1 MAVRIPKLAYRVPP
15 PPETQEPKKPSLLKQ
30 KSTSH
35 IVDNGKEFFNLG
47 YNACLFCKRWKGN
60 YATIKDFESYSGY
73 SNPLHFVPD
82 RCKEIR
88 SSHRKNNELIDLR
101 SFYKGN
107 TRKQAKWLFKL
118 VNCNYPCCCAILYEK
133 NIPLSELTFVNF
145 FYGNNGAGKSSIA
158 HAIAED
164 DGVVWA
170 DGKTADD
177 FEVLVYNQDFIND
190 NFVNYGDLKGVFIF
204 GEEDV
209 EAKKKIAEL
218 TDQKKQKMDARQTAP
233 DEHKKKTDGLASALT
248 QFQDTCFSKTAEIRR
263 RFDKCMDG
271 KKQKKNFAEA
281 VLGETKPTDHD
292 LAELERL
299 YDVAFDDSARAYT
312 EFKKA
317 AATTYGSLPG
327 KDLLDR
333 MIVSSSDTPF
343 AKFMKALGDTASDW
357 VRDGHTHYAGA
368 AGGKCPYC
376 QQKLPANFE
385 ADIAATFDAQ
395 YQQDIRDLGQFQ
407 TVYERE
413 TREIVR
419 VLQANASD
427 VMPTIDL
434 TAYQEKLALLESNF
448 EINRHRI
455 AEKVKEPSKT
465 ISLEDTD
472 TLLLEIGAM
481 IDEINKQI
489 KTNNDV
495 VSAKRSS
502 KSKCK
507 TEIMQYLAFMLAADV
522 KSYQDE
528 VAQLQKEI
536 DDVTERGKKLRK
548 EIGDLTKEIS
558 DLNKHN
564 ANTEAAIDSINKILK
579 DSGFQ
584 GFSIRAKEG
593 VENVYEVIREDGS
606 IAENLS
612 EGERNFIAFLY
623 FYHQVRGS
631 MSSEEL
637 KEKIVVIDDPVSSM
651 DSTALFLVSAIVRE
665 MINVCR
671 NNTEYLNPKVPGD
684 YIKQLFVLTHN
695 VYFHREVTYQ
705 QVGFYNCT
713 SFYMI
718 RKNDN
723 ISTIKLCKRQSKE
736 IPTEEENYN
745 PVQNSYAA
753 LWDELRDIQSTIP
766 ALNVMRRI
774 LEYYFLQL
782 CGYEGSDLRAIVLE
796 NKENRDKFIK
806 QIEGEQPDM
815 TDYHLA
821 SSLLA
826 YINNPNG
833 ISDGLNYVED
843 CEDVDAYKRV
853 FKMIFDAL
861 GQGQHYKMMT
871 GQRAKS

>member
-1 MAVRIPKLAYRVPP
+1 MQRKVPSAI
-15 PPETQEPKKPSLLKQ
+15 TNITL
-30 KSTSH
+30 
-35 IVDNGKEFFNLG
+35 N
-47 YNACLFCKRWKGN
+47 R
-60 YATIKDFESYSGY
+60 ATFTD
-73 SNPLHFVPD
+73 VP
-82 RCKEIR
+82 
-88 SSHRKNNELIDLR
+88 ID
-101 SFYKGN
+101 G
-107 TRKQAKWLFKL
+107 
-118 VNCNYPCCCAILYEK
+118 
-133 NIPLSELTFVNF
+133 LSFVNF
-145 FYGNNGAGKSSIA
+145 FYGNNGSGKSSIA

-164 DGVVWA
+164 DGIVWA
-170 DGKTADD
+170 SGKTADD
-177 FEVLVYNQDFIND
+177 YDVLVYDQGFIND

-204 GEEDV
+204 GEEDI
-209 EAKKKIAEL
+209 EAKKKIEDL
-218 TDQKKQKMDARQTAP
+218 TNQKKA
-233 DEHKKKTDGLASALT
+233 KTDERTATGEEYRRKTARKTAALSE
-248 QFQDTCFSKTAEIRR
+248 FQEGCFTKTAEIRK
-263 RFDKCMDG
+263 RFDKCMESR
-271 KKQKKNFAEA
+271 KQKKNFADA
-281 VLGETKPTDHD
+281 VLAETKPTDHD
-292 LAELERL
+292 PAELERL
-299 YDVAFDDSARAYT
+299 YNVAYDDSARAYP
-312 EFKKA
+312 EFQKA

-333 MIVSSSDTPF
+333 VIVSSSDAPF
-343 AKFMKALGDTASDW
+343 ARFMKALGDTASDW
-357 VRDGHTHYAGA
+357 VRDGHTHYTGA

-395 YQQDIRDLGQFQ
+395 YQQDIRDLGRFQ
-407 TVYERE
+407 QVYERE
-413 TREIVR
+413 TAGIVR
-419 VLQANASD
+419 VLQANITD
-427 VMPTIDL
+427 VMTTIDIR
-434 TAYQEKLALLESNF
+434 AYQEKLALLESNF
-448 EINRHRI
+448 EINRQRI

-465 ISLEDTD
+465 VSLEDTD

-481 IDEINKQI
+481 IDDINKLI
-489 KTNNDV
+489 KANNDV
-495 VSAKRSS
+495 VSAKKTS
-502 KSKCK
+502 KTKCR
-507 TEIMQYLAFMLAADV
+507 TEIMQYLAFILAADV
-522 KSYQDE
+522 KSYLDE
-528 VAQLQKEI
+528 DAQLDKDITEI
-536 DDVTERGKKLRK
+536 TERGKKLKK
-548 EIGDLTKEIS
+548 EIGELTTEIS
-558 DLNKHN
+558 ALNKHN
-564 ANTEAAIDSINKILK
+564 ANTEAAIDSINKILR

-584 GFSIRAKEG
+584 GFSIRAKAD

-606 IAENLS
+606 VAENLS

-631 MSSEEL
+631 MNSEEL

-665 MINVCR
+665 MVNVCR

-705 QVGFYNCT
+705 QVGYYNCT

-782 CGYEGSDLRAIVLE
+782 CGYEGSDLREIVLE
-796 NKENRDKFIK
+796 KPENRNKFIK
-806 QIEGEQPDM
+806 RVEGEKPDM
-815 TDYHLA
+815 TDYQLA

-853 FKMIFDAL
+853 FKMVFEAL
-861 GQGQHYKMMT
+861 GQSQHYKMMT
-871 GQRAKS
+871 GKQIKS

>member
-1 MAVRIPKLAYRVPP
+1 MQRKVPSAI
-15 PPETQEPKKPSLLKQ
+15 TNITL
-30 KSTSH
+30 
-35 IVDNGKEFFNLG
+35 N
-47 YNACLFCKRWKGN
+47 R
-60 YATIKDFESYSGY
+60 ATFTD
-73 SNPLHFVPD
+73 VP
-82 RCKEIR
+82 
-88 SSHRKNNELIDLR
+88 ID
-101 SFYKGN
+101 
-107 TRKQAKWLFKL
+107 
-118 VNCNYPCCCAILYEK
+118 
-133 NIPLSELTFVNF
+133 ELTFVNF

-177 FEVLVYNQDFIND
+177 YDVLVYNQDFIND
-190 NFVNYGDLKGVFIF
+190 NFVNYDDLKGVFIF
-204 GEEDV
+204 GEEDI

-218 TDQKKQKMDARQTAP
+218 TDQKKT
-233 DEHKKKTDGLASALT
+233 KTDERSAAGEEYKRKTARKTAALSE
-248 QFQDTCFSKTAEIRR
+248 FQETCFTKTADIRR

-271 KKQKKNFAEA
+271 RKQKKNFADA
-281 VLGETKPTDHD
+281 VLAETKPTDHD
-292 LAELERL
+292 PAELERL
-299 YDVAFDDSARAYT
+299 YNVAYDDSARAYP
-312 EFKKA
+312 EFQKA

-333 MIVSSSDTPF
+333 VIVSSSDTPF
-343 AKFMKALGDTASDW
+343 ARFMKALGDTASDW

-395 YQQDIRDLGQFQ
+395 YQQDIRDLGRFQ
-407 TVYERE
+407 QVYERE
-413 TREIVR
+413 TAGIVR
-419 VLQANASD
+419 VLQANITD
-427 VMPTIDL
+427 VMTTIDIR
-434 TAYQEKLALLESNF
+434 AYQEKLALLESNF
-448 EINRHRI
+448 EIDRQRI

-465 ISLEDTD
+465 VSLEDTD

-481 IDEINKQI
+481 IDDINKLI
-489 KTNNDV
+489 KANNDV
-495 VSAKRSS
+495 VSAKKTS
-502 KSKCK
+502 KAKCR
-507 TEIMQYLAFMLAADV
+507 TEIMQYLAFILAADV
-522 KSYQDE
+522 RSYLDE
-528 VAQLQKEI
+528 DAQLDKDIAEI
-536 DDVTERGKKLRK
+536 TERGKKLKK
-548 EIGDLTKEIS
+548 EIGELTTEIS
-558 DLNKHN
+558 ALNKHN

-665 MINVCR
+665 MVNVCR

-705 QVGFYNCT
+705 QVGYYNCT

-723 ISTIKLCKRQSKE
+723 ISTIKLCKRQSKDV
-736 IPTEEENYN
+736 PTEEENYN

-753 LWDELRDIQSTIP
+753 LWDELRDIKSTIP

-782 CGYEGSDLRAIVLE
+782 CGYEGSDLREIVLDE
-796 NKENRDKFIK
+796 HRNEFIK
-806 QIEGEQPDM
+806 QVEGEKPDM
-815 TDYHLA
+815 TDYQLA

-853 FKMIFDAL
+853 FRMIFEAL
-861 GQGQHYKMMT
+861 GQSQHYKMMT
-871 GQRAKS
+871 GKRIKS

>member
-1 MAVRIPKLAYRVPP
+1 MQRKVPSAI
-15 PPETQEPKKPSLLKQ
+15 TNITL
-30 KSTSH
+30 
-35 IVDNGKEFFNLG
+35 N
-47 YNACLFCKRWKGN
+47 R
-60 YATIKDFESYSGY
+60 ATFTD
-73 SNPLHFVPD
+73 VP
-82 RCKEIR
+82 
-88 SSHRKNNELIDLR
+88 ID
-101 SFYKGN
+101 G
-107 TRKQAKWLFKL
+107 
-118 VNCNYPCCCAILYEK
+118 
-133 NIPLSELTFVNF
+133 LTFVNF

-158 HAIAED
+158 HAIAEGD
-164 DGVVWA
+164 EGVVWA

-177 FEVLVYNQDFIND
+177 YDVLVYNQDFIND
-190 NFVNYGDLKGVFIF
+190 NFMNYGDLKGVFIF
-204 GEEDV
+204 GEEDI

-218 TDQKKQKMDARQTAP
+218 TDQKKT
-233 DEHKKKTDGLASALT
+233 KTDERSAAGEEYKRKTARKTAALSE
-248 QFQDTCFSKTAEIRR
+248 FQETCFTKTADIRR
-263 RFDKCMDG
+263 RFDKCMEG
-271 KKQKKNFAEA
+271 RKQKKNFADA
-281 VLGETKPTDHD
+281 VLAETKPTDHD
-292 LAELERL
+292 PAELERL
-299 YDVAFDDSARAYT
+299 YNVAYDDSARAYP
-312 EFKKA
+312 EFQKA

-333 MIVSSSDTPF
+333 VIVSSSDTPF
-343 AKFMKALGDTASDW
+343 ARFMKALGDTASDW

-395 YQQDIRDLGQFQ
+395 YQQDIRDLGRFQ
-407 TVYERE
+407 QVYERE
-413 TREIVR
+413 TAGIVR
-419 VLQANASD
+419 VLQANITD
-427 VMPTIDL
+427 VMTTIDIRV
-434 TAYQEKLALLESNF
+434 YQEKLALLESNF
-448 EINRHRI
+448 EINRQRI

-465 ISLEDTD
+465 VSLEDTD

-481 IDEINKQI
+481 IDDINKLI
-489 KTNNDV
+489 KANNDV
-495 VSAKRSS
+495 VSAKKTS
-502 KSKCK
+502 KAKCR
-507 TEIMQYLAFMLAADV
+507 TEIMQYLAFILAADV
-522 KSYQDE
+522 KGYLDE
-528 VAQLQKEI
+528 DAQLDKDIAEI
-536 DDVTERGKKLRK
+536 TERGKKLKK
-548 EIGDLTKEIS
+548 EIGELTTEIS
-558 DLNKHN
+558 ALNKHN
-564 ANTEAAIDSINKILK
+564 ANTEAAIDSINKILR

-584 GFSIRAKEG
+584 GFSIRAKAD

-606 IAENLS
+606 VAENLS

-631 MSSEEL
+631 MNSEEL

-665 MINVCR
+665 MVNVCR

-705 QVGFYNCT
+705 QVGYYNCT

-782 CGYEGSDLRAIVLE
+782 CGYEGSDLREIVLE
-796 NKENRDKFIK
+796 KPENRNKFIK
-806 QIEGEQPDM
+806 QVEGEKPDM
-815 TDYHLA
+815 TDYQLA

-853 FKMIFDAL
+853 FQMIFEAL
-861 GQGQHYKMMT
+861 GQSQHYKMMT
-871 GQRAKS
+871 GKRMI

>member
-1 MAVRIPKLAYRVPP
+1 MQRKVPSAITNIKLNRATFTDVP
-15 PPETQEPKKPSLLKQ
+15 
-30 KSTSH
+30 
-35 IVDNGKEFFNLG
+35 
-47 YNACLFCKRWKGN
+47 
-60 YATIKDFESYSGY
+60 
-73 SNPLHFVPD
+73 
-82 RCKEIR
+82 
-88 SSHRKNNELIDLR
+88 ID
-101 SFYKGN
+101 
-107 TRKQAKWLFKL
+107 
-118 VNCNYPCCCAILYEK
+118 
-133 NIPLSELTFVNF
+133 ELTFVNF

-158 HAIAED
+158 HAIKED
-164 DGVVWA
+164 DGIVWA
-170 DGKTADD
+170 EGKSADD
-177 FEVLVYNQDFIND
+177 YDVLVYNQDFIND
-190 NFVNYGDLKGVFIF
+190 NFINYGDLKGVFIF
-204 GEEDV
+204 GEEDI

-218 TDQKKQKMDARQTAP
+218 TDEKKQKSDARLAALE
-233 DEHKKKTDGLASALT
+233 DYKKKTGGLESALT
-248 QFQDTCFSKTAEIRR
+248 QFQDACFTKTATVRK
-263 RFDKCMDG
+263 RFEKCMDG
-271 KKQKKNFAEA
+271 KKQKKGFAEA
-281 VLGETKPTDHD
+281 VLAETKPTDHD

-299 YDVAFDDSARAYT
+299 YDVAFDDSARAYP

-317 AATTYGSLPG
+317 GATTYGSLPG
-327 KDLLDR
+327 EDLLDQ
-333 MIVSSSDTPF
+333 MIVSTSDTPF
-343 AKFMKALGDTASDW
+343 SRFMKALGDSASDW

-376 QQKLPANFE
+376 QQKLPQNFE
-385 ADIAATFDAQ
+385 DDIAATFDAQ

-407 TVYERE
+407 QVYKKE
-413 TREIVR
+413 TEEIVR
-419 VLQANASD
+419 LLQANTDD
-427 VMPTIDL
+427 VMASVDL
-434 TAYQEKLALLESNF
+434 KAYREKLALLESNF
-448 EINRHRI
+448 EINRQRI
-455 AEKVKEPSKT
+455 AEKVKEPSKV

-481 IDEINKQI
+481 IDDINKLI
-489 KTNNDV
+489 RANNKV
-495 VSAKRSS
+495 VAEKRSS
-502 KSKCK
+502 KTKCK
-507 TEIMQYLAFMLAADV
+507 TEIMQYLAFQLAAEV
-522 KSYQDE
+522 KSYNDE
-528 VAQLQKEI
+528 VARLNNEI
-536 DDVTERGKKLRK
+536 EAITKKGQSLKK
-548 EIGDLTKEIS
+548 EIGALTTQIS
-558 DLNKHN
+558 ELNKHN
-564 ANTEAAIDSINKILK
+564 ANTEAAIDSINKILR

-584 GFSIRAKEG
+584 GFSIRAKADE
-593 VENVYEVIREDGS
+593 ENVYEVVREDGTV
-606 IAENLS
+606 AENLS

-637 KEKIVVIDDPVSSM
+637 KEKIVIIDDPVSSM

-684 YIKQLFVLTHN
+684 YIKQLFILTHN
-695 VYFHREVTYQ
+695 VYFHREITYQ

-736 IPTEEENYN
+736 VPTEQENYN

-766 ALNVMRRI
+766 CLNVMRRI

-782 CGYEGSDLRAIVLE
+782 CGYEGSDLREIVLE
-796 NKENRDKFIK
+796 KKENRDMFIK
-806 QIEGEQPDM
+806 QVEGEKPDM
-815 TDYHLA
+815 TDYQLA

-861 GQGQHYKMMT
+861 GQSQHYKMMT
-871 GQRAKS
+871 GKRIKS

>member
-1 MAVRIPKLAYRVPP
+1 M
-15 PPETQEPKKPSLLKQ
+15 
-30 KSTSH
+30 
-35 IVDNGKEFFNLG
+35 
-47 YNACLFCKRWKGN
+47 
-60 YATIKDFESYSGY
+60 
-73 SNPLHFVPD
+73 
-82 RCKEIR
+82 
-88 SSHRKNNELIDLR
+88 
-101 SFYKGN
+101 
-107 TRKQAKWLFKL
+107 
-118 VNCNYPCCCAILYEK
+118 
-133 NIPLSELTFVNF
+133 
-145 FYGNNGAGKSSIA
+145 
-158 HAIAED
+158 
-164 DGVVWA
+164 
-170 DGKTADD
+170 
-177 FEVLVYNQDFIND
+177 LVYNQDFIID

-204 GEEDV
+204 GEEDI

-218 TDQKKQKMDARQTAP
+218 TDQKKQKMDARQTAL

-419 VLQANASD
+419 VLQGNAID

-448 EINRHRI
+448 EINRQRI

-489 KTNNDV
+489 KANNDV
-495 VSAKRSS
+495 VSARRSS

-606 IAENLS
+606 IAEN
-612 EGERNFIAFLY
+612 
-623 FYHQVRGS
+623 RGS
-631 MSSEEL
+631 MSSEVL

-705 QVGFYNCT
+705 QVGYYNCT

-782 CGYEGSDLRAIVLE
+782 CGYEGSDLREIVLE
-796 NKENRDKFIK
+796 KPENRNKFIK
-806 QIEGEQPDM
+806 QVEGEKPDM
-815 TDYHLA
+815 TDYQLA

-853 FKMIFDAL
+853 FQMIFEAL
-861 GQGQHYKMMT
+861 GQSQHYKMMT
-871 GQRAKS
+871 GKRIKS

>member
-1 MAVRIPKLAYRVPP
+1 MQRKVPSAI
-15 PPETQEPKKPSLLKQ
+15 TNITL
-30 KSTSH
+30 
-35 IVDNGKEFFNLG
+35 N
-47 YNACLFCKRWKGN
+47 R
-60 YATIKDFESYSGY
+60 ATFTD
-73 SNPLHFVPD
+73 VP
-82 RCKEIR
+82 
-88 SSHRKNNELIDLR
+88 ID
-101 SFYKGN
+101 G
-107 TRKQAKWLFKL
+107 
-118 VNCNYPCCCAILYEK
+118 
-133 NIPLSELTFVNF
+133 LSFVNF
-145 FYGNNGAGKSSIA
+145 FYGNNGSGKSSIA

-164 DGVVWA
+164 DGIVWA
-170 DGKTADD
+170 SGKTADD
-177 FEVLVYNQDFIND
+177 YDVLVYDQGFIND

-204 GEEDV
+204 GEEDI
-209 EAKKKIAEL
+209 EAKKKIEDL
-218 TDQKKQKMDARQTAP
+218 TNQKKA
-233 DEHKKKTDGLASALT
+233 KTDERTATGEEYRRKTARKTAALSE
-248 QFQDTCFSKTAEIRR
+248 FQEGCFTKTAEIRK
-263 RFDKCMDG
+263 RFDKCMESR
-271 KKQKKNFAEA
+271 KQKKNFADA
-281 VLGETKPTDHD
+281 VLAETKPTDHD
-292 LAELERL
+292 PAELERL
-299 YDVAFDDSARAYT
+299 YNVAYDDSARAYP
-312 EFKKA
+312 EFQKA

-333 MIVSSSDTPF
+333 VIVSSSDTPF
-343 AKFMKALGDTASDW
+343 ARFMKALGDTASDW
-357 VRDGHTHYAGA
+357 VRDGHTHYTGA

-395 YQQDIRDLGQFQ
+395 YQQDIRDLGRFQ
-407 TVYERE
+407 QVYERE
-413 TREIVR
+413 TAGIVR
-419 VLQANASD
+419 VLQANITD
-427 VMPTIDL
+427 VMTTIDIR
-434 TAYQEKLALLESNF
+434 AYQEKLALLESNF
-448 EINRHRI
+448 EINRQRI

-465 ISLEDTD
+465 VSLEDTD

-481 IDEINKQI
+481 IDDINKLI
-489 KTNNDV
+489 KANNDV
-495 VSAKRSS
+495 VSAKKTS
-502 KSKCK
+502 KTKCR
-507 TEIMQYLAFMLAADV
+507 TEIMQYLAFILAADV
-522 KSYQDE
+522 KSYLDE
-528 VAQLQKEI
+528 DAQLDKDITEI
-536 DDVTERGKKLRK
+536 TERGKKLKK
-548 EIGDLTKEIS
+548 EIGELTTEIS
-558 DLNKHN
+558 ALNKHN
-564 ANTEAAIDSINKILK
+564 ANTEAAIDSINKILR

-584 GFSIRAKEG
+584 GFSIRAKAD

-606 IAENLS
+606 VAENLS

-631 MSSEEL
+631 MNSEEL

-665 MINVCR
+665 MVNVCR

-705 QVGFYNCT
+705 QVGYYNCT

-782 CGYEGSDLRAIVLE
+782 CGYEGSDLREIVLE
-796 NKENRDKFIK
+796 KPENRNKFIK
-806 QIEGEQPDM
+806 RVEGEKPDM
-815 TDYHLA
+815 TDYQLA

-853 FKMIFDAL
+853 FKMVFEAL
-861 GQGQHYKMMT
+861 GQSQHYKMMT
-871 GQRAKS
+871 GKQIKS